1 MRRKK
6 VWLTGLIAG
15 LFLAVWFASQQET
28 VQAHVGIWRCQA
40 NAADHY
46 NKNVAHLQNA
56 PTYSET
62 MTSARWQC
70 RANTWSHFA
79 LSGEPTEPRL
89 RFANEAITAYTE
101 LIETLAQDPYRLSRA
116 ELLTYVGEETAALA
130 DYDYLVDQN
139 DHYWAREQRATLH
152 AQMGNTEA
160 ARADFEYLLAHTKR
174 EPINN
179 SPAYIARVEGKLA
192 SLD

>member
-1 MRRKK
+1 
-6 VWLTGLIAG
+6 
-15 LFLAVWFASQQET
+15 
-28 VQAHVGIWRCQA
+28 
-40 NAADHY
+40 
-46 NKNVAHLQNA
+46 
-56 PTYSET
+56 
-62 MTSARWQC
+62 
-70 RANTWSHFA
+70 
-79 LSGEPTEPRL
+79 
-89 RFANEAITAYTE
+89 
-101 LIETLAQDPYRLSRA
+101 
-116 ELLTYVGEETAALA
+116 VGEETAALA

-160 ARADFEYLLAHTKR
+160 ARADFEYLLAHTNR